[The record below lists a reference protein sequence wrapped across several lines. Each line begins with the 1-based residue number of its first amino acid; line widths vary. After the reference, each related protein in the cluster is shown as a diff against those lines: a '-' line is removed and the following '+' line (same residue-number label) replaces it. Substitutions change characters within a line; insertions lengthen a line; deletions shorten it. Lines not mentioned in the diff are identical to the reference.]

1 MAPLDRLETQDP
13 ELVHRQVYEEEPSD
27 DAQGAKD
34 IGGGSIVENPSAIV
48 TRMTN
53 SMPLAPSITRN
64 PCPMPWRAVS
74 DRINSCTGPGA
85 APRAAPSAK
94 AGATCSLQAL
104 TSEAL
109 RCLARQ
115 VGRRLVRWCEAQLLD
130 ADRPVVATAHE
141 DALTF
146 PEGLDL
152 HAREAE
158 AARSTN
164 GVD

>member
-1 MAPLDRLETQDP
+1 
-13 ELVHRQVYEEEPSD
+13 
-27 DAQGAKD
+27 
-34 IGGGSIVENPSAIV
+34 
-48 TRMTN
+48 
-53 SMPLAPSITRN
+53 
-64 PCPMPWRAVS
+64 MPWRAVS

-158 AARSTN
+158 GGAFHERCVADRQSDATL
-164 GVD
+164 GQLIEQRPHPTRHALGLPPLASRPASPGTTA